1 MTVLALDG
9 LRLTLRLT
17 RPRGATDAAT
27 EGDRRGLRGDR
38 RGHGGRQTRP
48 QGRQTRPRG
57 ATDAATGATDAATG
71 GDRRICRTTLAS
83 ACSGGGDRRGGAEH
97 QICLSIVFVKWS
109 LLECVLRR
117 DGR

>member
-9 LRLTLRLT
+9 LRRTLRLT

-57 ATDAATGATDAATG
+57 ATDASVGPPLLRLAAEVATDVVV
-71 GDRRICRTTLAS
+71 
-83 ACSGGGDRRGGAEH
+83 
-97 QICLSIVFVKWS
+97 LSTRYVYRLFS
-109 LLECVLRR
+109 
-117 DGR
+117 